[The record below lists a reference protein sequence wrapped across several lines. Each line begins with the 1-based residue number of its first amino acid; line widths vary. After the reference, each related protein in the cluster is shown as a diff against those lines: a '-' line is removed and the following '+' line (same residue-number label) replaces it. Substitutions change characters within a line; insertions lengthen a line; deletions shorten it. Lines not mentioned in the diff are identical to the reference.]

1 MTGFLY
7 NLVIAAG
14 LAITV
19 FAKPVLVRRFTYNGS
34 WFHFGKLFLALME
47 PIRIV
52 EKKGN
57 KYLVEWKGNNNKNSW
72 ETKANLGISYRLFV
86 RSRIIF
92 QNENIR
98 TVKTFPTLPLPYESC
113 WVRISNVFTVGI
125 LSFWK
130 MILGRIKR
138 CQHRPGFSTYGKWV

>member
-1 MTGFLY
+1 
-7 NLVIAAG
+7 
-14 LAITV
+14 
-19 FAKPVLVRRFTYNGS
+19 
-34 WFHFGKLFLALME
+34 ME

-72 ETKANLGISYRLFV
+72 ETKANLGISYRLFL

-98 TVKTFPTLPLPYESC
+98 TVKTFPTLRRYRTNHVEYEFQTFLRSGY
-113 WVRISNVFTVGI
+113 FH
-125 LSFWK
+125 FEK
-130 MILGRIKR
+130 
-138 CQHRPGFSTYGKWV
+138 